1 MKQIKTSQV
10 QKIVNLCH
18 TRKDF
23 TYEINKNSANYI
35 VSIKSIYRGKNS
47 SLCFELNQKIND
59 ILSKKNIISK
69 YYDSIGGWKDEDGNF
84 CIDANVHFY
93 NLSLAIDTAKAF
105 SQKAI
110 FDKKNN
116 KVILINYKK

>member
-1 MKQIKTSQV
+1 MKQIKISQV

-18 TRKDF
+18 TKKDF
-23 TYEINKNSANYI
+23 TFELNKNYAPYI
-35 VSIKSIYRGKNS
+35 VSIKNIYKGKNP
-47 SLCFELNQKIND
+47 SLDFELNLKIKDTINK
-59 ILSKKNIISK
+59 SNIISK
-69 YYDSIGGWKDEDGNF
+69 YYDSIGGWKDEDDNF

-93 NLSLAIDTAKAF
+93 NLTLAKDTAKAF
-105 SQKAI
+105 NQKAI

>member
-1 MKQIKTSQV
+1 MKEIKTSQV
-10 QKIVNLCH
+10 QKIVNICH
-18 TRKDF
+18 TKKDF
-23 TYEINKNSANYI
+23 TFELNKNNAPYI
-35 VSIKSIYRGKNS
+35 VSIKNIYKGINP
-47 SLCFELNQKIND
+47 SLDFELNKKIND
-59 ILSKKNIISK
+59 ILNKKNIISK

-105 SQKAI
+105 KQKAI